1 MQSLVMKGGICELGS
16 RRHHHAGYLGRPL
29 EEEEEKRQL
38 RRKEKGRVFMS
49 REYLLL

>member
-1 MQSLVMKGGICELGS
+1 MKGGICELGS

-29 EEEEEKRQL
+29 EEEEEEEEKRQL